1 MGATHPDRE
10 VAMGIWV
17 GIDIGKEIHF
27 ALALDDGGGEVFARE
42 FANTEEAIER
52 LRRDCRELGEP
63 VFAVDMTE
71 GPVAL
76 LLAVLV
82 GAGEDVRYVS
92 GLSVNRSRLMLAGES
107 KTDRRDALTIA
118 QNLRLR
124 IRSLPRFGA
133 GEDAM
138 QTLKLLMRRRCDLV
152 ADRTR
157 AINRL
162 RDTLLSY
169 FPGLERTFDF
179 TNKGPLLLVTHHNT
193 PDGIRRSGTSRI
205 ERHLKGAGAVRA
217 RDLAERAVAAAR
229 AQSVRIAGQDTA
241 SSIVSE
247 LASEVLRLCDR
258 VAETDER
265 VGETFFSLP
274 QAEIITSMPGFG
286 PLLGAELLVE
296 IGDVSRFPSAGHL
309 AAYAGIAPV
318 SRDSGK
324 STGNRVRARGGNKR
338 LKKAMYHAAFVS
350 IRCDERARA
359 FYDRKRSEGK
369 RHHQAIIALAR
380 RRTDV
385 LYAMLVHGSLYA
397 SEPAAA

>member
-138 QTLKLLMRRRCDLV
+138 QALKLLMRRRCDLV

-179 TNKGPLLLVTHHNT
+179 TNKGPLLLVMHHNT

>member
-1 MGATHPDRE
+1 MA
-10 VAMGIWV
+10 IWV

-27 ALALDDGGGEVFARE
+27 ALALNDAGGEVLARE
-42 FANTEEAIER
+42 FPNAEESIER
-52 LRRDCRELGEP
+52 LRRDVRALGEP

-76 LLAVLV
+76 LLAALV

-118 QNLRLR
+118 ENLRLR
-124 IRSLPRFGA
+124 GHTLPRFGT
-133 GEDAM
+133 GDDTM
-138 QTLKLLMRRRCDLV
+138 QTLRLLMRRRADLV

-169 FPGLERTFDF
+169 FPGLERSFDF
-179 TNKGPLLLVTHHNT
+179 TSKGPLLFVSRYNT
-193 PDGIRRSGTSRI
+193 PDGIRRSGLSRI
-205 ERHLKGAGAVRA
+205 ERHLRGVGVHKAH
-217 RDLAERAVAAAR
+217 DLAERAVAAAK

-247 LASEVLRLCDR
+247 LATEILRLADV
-258 VAETDER
+258 VAATDER
-265 VGETFFSLP
+265 VSEAFFSLP

-286 PLLGAELLVE
+286 PRLGAELLVE

-309 AAYAGIAPV
+309 AAYAGIAPI

-324 STGNRVRARGGNKR
+324 SIGNRTRARGGNKR
-338 LKKAMYHAAFVS
+338 LKRVMYHAAFVS
-350 IRCDERARA
+350 IRCDDRARA

-369 RHHQAIIALAR
+369 RHHQSIIALAR

-385 LYAMLVHGSLYA
+385 LYAMLVHGTLYS
-397 SEPAAA
+397 SESVAA

>member
-1 MGATHPDRE
+1 
-10 VAMGIWV
+10 
-17 GIDIGKEIHF
+17 
-27 ALALDDGGGEVFARE
+27 
-42 FANTEEAIER
+42 
-52 LRRDCRELGEP
+52 
-63 VFAVDMTE
+63 
-71 GPVAL
+71 
-76 LLAVLV
+76 
-82 GAGEDVRYVS
+82 
-92 GLSVNRSRLMLAGES
+92 
-107 KTDRRDALTIA
+107 
-118 QNLRLR
+118 
-124 IRSLPRFGA
+124 
-133 GEDAM
+133 
-138 QTLKLLMRRRCDLV
+138 LKLLMRRRCDLV

-169 FPGLERTFDF
+169 FPGLERAFDF
-179 TNKGPLLLVTHHNT
+179 TNKGPLLLVMHHNT

-205 ERHLKGAGAVRA
+205 ERRLKGAGAVRA
-217 RDLAERAVAAAR
+217 RDLAEKAVAAAR
-229 AQSVRIAGQDTA
+229 AQSVRLAGQDTA
-241 SSIVSE
+241 SSIVSD
-247 LASEVLRLCDR
+247 LATEILHLADRL
-258 VAETDER
+258 AETDER
-265 VGETFFSLP
+265 VGEAFFSLP

-324 STGNRVRARGGNKR
+324 STGNRMRARGGNKR

>member
-1 MGATHPDRE
+1 VGATHPDRE

-17 GIDIGKEIHF
+17 GIDVGKEIHF
-27 ALALDDGGGEVFARE
+27 ALALDADGGEILARE
-42 FANTEEAIER
+42 FTNTEEAIER
-52 LRRDCRELGEP
+52 LRCDVHRLGEP

-82 GAGEDVRYVS
+82 GAGEDVRYVN

-118 QNLRLR
+118 ENLRLR
-124 IRSLPRFGA
+124 GHSLPCFGT
-133 GEDAM
+133 GDDTM
-138 QTLKLLMRRRCDLV
+138 QTLRLLMRRRADLV

-169 FPGLERTFDF
+169 FPGLERSFEF
-179 TNKGPLLLVTHHNT
+179 TKKGPLLLVMRHNT
-193 PDGIRRSGTSRI
+193 PDGIRRSGLSRI
-205 ERHLKGAGAVRA
+205 ERHLKNAGAVKA
-217 RDLAERAVAAAR
+217 RGLAEKAVAAAK
-229 AQSVRIAGQDTA
+229 AQSMRIAGQDTA
-241 SSIVSE
+241 SLIVSE
-247 LASEVLRLCDR
+247 LASEILRLAER

-265 VGETFFSLP
+265 VSEAFFSLP

-286 PLLGAELLVE
+286 PRLGAELLVE
-296 IGDVSRFPSAGHL
+296 VGDISRFPSAGHL
-309 AAYAGIAPV
+309 AAYAGITPV

-324 STGNRVRARGGNKR
+324 STGNRMRSRGGNKR
-338 LKKAMYHAAFVS
+338 LKRVMYHAAFVS
-350 IRCDERARA
+350 IRCDDRARA
-359 FYDRKRSEGK
+359 FYDRKRAEGK

-397 SEPAAA
+397 SEPVAA

>member
-1 MGATHPDRE
+1 MGTTHPDRE
-10 VAMGIWV
+10 VVMGIWV
-17 GIDIGKEIHF
+17 GVDIGKEIHF
-27 ALALDDGGGEVFARE
+27 ALALDDTGVELLARE
-42 FANTEEAIER
+42 FPNTEEAIER
-52 LRRDCRELGEP
+52 LRRDVRGLGEP

-82 GAGEDVRYVS
+82 GAGEDVRYVN

-118 QNLRLR
+118 ENLRLR
-124 IRSLPRFGA
+124 GRALPRFGT
-133 GEDAM
+133 GDDMM
-138 QTLKLLMRRRCDLV
+138 QALRLLMRRRADLV

-169 FPGLERTFDF
+169 FPGLEHALDF
-179 TNKGPLLLVTHHNT
+179 TSKGPLLLVSRYNT
-193 PDGIRRSGTSRI
+193 PDGIRRSGLSRI
-205 ERHLKGAGAVRA
+205 ERHLRSVGAHKAGE
-217 RDLAERAVAAAR
+217 LAARAVTAAK

-241 SSIVSE
+241 SAIVSE
-247 LASEVLRLCDR
+247 LAAEVLRLTDQL
-258 VAETDER
+258 AETDER
-265 VGETFFSLP
+265 VSEAFFSLP

-286 PLLGAELLVE
+286 PRLGAELLVE
-296 IGDVSRFPSAGHL
+296 IGEVSRFPTAGHL

-324 STGNRVRARGGNKR
+324 STGNRMRARGGNKR
-338 LKKAMYHAAFVS
+338 LKKVMYHAAFVS
-350 IRCDERARA
+350 IRCDDRARA

-385 LYAMLVHGSLYA
+385 MYAMLVHGTLYA
-397 SEPAAA
+397 SESAAA

>member
-1 MGATHPDRE
+1 VGASHPDRE
-10 VAMGIWV
+10 VVMGIWV
-17 GIDIGKEIHF
+17 GIDVGKEIHF
-27 ALALDDGGGEVFARE
+27 ALVLDGAGGELLARE
-42 FANTEEAIER
+42 IGNTEEAIER
-52 LRRDCRELGEP
+52 LRRDVRDLGEP

-82 GAGEDVRYVS
+82 GAGEDVRYVN

-118 QNLRLR
+118 ENLRLR
-124 IRSLPRFGA
+124 GHSLPRFGA
-133 GEDAM
+133 GEDTM
-138 QTLKLLMRRRCDLV
+138 QTLRLLMRRRADLV

-169 FPGLERTFDF
+169 FPGLERVLEF
-179 TNKGPLLLVTHHNT
+179 TNKGPLLLVGRYNT
-193 PDGIRRSGTSRI
+193 PDGIRRSGAARI
-205 ERHLKGAGAVRA
+205 ERHLKSAGAVKA
-217 RDLAERAVAAAR
+217 HDLAQTALAAAK

-247 LASEVLRLCDR
+247 LAAEILRLNDR

-265 VGETFFSLP
+265 VAQAFFSLP

-286 PLLGAELLVE
+286 PRLGAELLVE
-296 IGDVSRFPSAGHL
+296 IGDVSRFASAGHL

-324 STGNRVRARGGNKR
+324 STGNRMRARGGNKR
-338 LKKAMYHAAFVS
+338 LKRVMYHAAFIS

-359 FYDRKRSEGK
+359 FYDRKRAEGK

-385 LYAMLVHGSLYA
+385 LYAMLVHGTHYA
-397 SEPAAA
+397 SEPVAA